1 MRLALTLTAIC
12 ASMAA
17 SPVAHASG
25 DGGQKLRERLPT
37 AVGDRPAPKIE
48 DNATGALTESG
59 DASRPLA
66 APSSIRL
73 EGAIALSPDY
83 FESIFARYVH
93 RGLSRNEL
101 AALAREV
108 TDAYRAQ
115 GYFLSRAVIPPQT
128 LSSGVLTVSVEEG
141 RYTAIEFESGGN
153 DDLRAYFD
161 RVLAEVP
168 ARRATL
174 EHAVLTIG
182 DLSGVVV
189 ESSRSV
195 PVGGSRGD
203 YKLVLR
209 ISSKAADGLIYAD
222 NRGEGGG
229 DAVQMSAQAALN
241 GVGVTGGRIDVN
253 AFTNPGDP
261 SRSQYGQVSYSA
273 PLGLRGT
280 LVSVAAS
287 ASNSADGDFGSG
299 RFRSRGTEVSL
310 SLRHPVLRTRAK
322 SMWVN
327 VDLVQSN
334 SDSEIDSFGLRRDEL
349 SMVRLGA
356 SLDIRD
362 GWGGRNRANAA
373 VTFGRDAFE
382 TPSPAHPMARSDD
395 GASFTKFT
403 LSASRTQSLTPE
415 WSLHAALRGQYS
427 AGDLPGDEQI
437 SFGGARWGRAFDYG
451 EVEGDTGAAA
461 QLELRYTR
469 DKLDFVDSLQ
479 AYAFADVAAVWIQSG
494 KGEPDTLSSAGLGLR
509 AAFGGGYRAGVE
521 AAVPIDRIPDGKTNR
536 NPRMFATVS
545 REF

>member
-1 MRLALTLTAIC
+1 MRPAYQITAIC
-12 ASMAA
+12 AALLA
-17 SPVAHASG
+17 GPAAHAA
-25 DGGQKLRERLPT
+25 DAGGQKLRERLP
-37 AVGDRPAPKIE
+37 VVSGDRPAPKIE
-48 DNATGALTESG
+48 ENDAAAKG
-59 DASRPLA
+59 DIGDTDRPLA

-93 RGLSRNEL
+93 RGLSRNDL

-128 LSSGVLTVSVEEG
+128 LSSGVLTVRVEEG
-141 RYTAIEFESGGN
+141 RFVAVEFESGGN
-153 DDLRAYFD
+153 EELRAYFD
-161 RVLAEVP
+161 RLLAEVP
-168 ARRATL
+168 ARRETL
-174 EHAVLTIG
+174 EYAILTVG
-182 DLSGVVV
+182 DLSGVTVD
-189 ESSRSV
+189 SSRSV
-195 PVGGSRGD
+195 PVGDSRGD
-203 YKLVLR
+203 YKLVLKV
-209 ISSKAADGLIYAD
+209 SGKPADGFIYAD

-229 DAVQMSAQAALN
+229 DAVQMSAQAGLN
-241 GVGVTGGRIDVN
+241 GVGLVGGRLEIN
-253 AFTNPGDP
+253 AFTDLRDP
-261 SRSQYGQVSYSA
+261 SRSQYGEVSYSA

-280 LVSVAAS
+280 IVTVAAS
-287 ASNSADGDFGSG
+287 ASNAVDGDFGSG
-299 RFRSRGTEVSL
+299 RFRSHGTEVSL

-334 SDSEIDSFGLRRDEL
+334 SDSDVDSFGIRRDEL
-349 SMVRLGA
+349 SMARLGA
-356 SLDIRD
+356 AFDIRD
-362 GWGGRNRANAA
+362 EWGGRNRASLG
-373 VTFGRDAFE
+373 VTFGRDGFKTA
-382 TPSPAHPMARSDD
+382 SLAHPMSAAGD

-403 LSASRTQSLTPE
+403 LSASRTQSLAPE

-427 AGDLPGDEQI
+427 ADGLPGDEQV

-479 AYAFADVAAVWIQSG
+479 AYAFADAAAVWIEDG
-494 KGEPDTLSSAGLGLR
+494 KGEPNALTSAGLGLR

-521 AAVPIDRIPDGKTNR
+521 AAVPLDRIPDGKTNR